1 LKLDIPTQEAI
12 WEELKPHL
20 PEGSLHVSGGLPD
33 ARGVSD
39 VDIYLPTANHS
50 QLLGELPEGAS
61 IVKSNDT
68 RTLYSIPGFER
79 EVNLYASL
87 PNSGKEE
94 SVRHRRTMMALAEGY
109 PQLEVKAYTLKVFGL
124 KSEEAWAR
132 VLGLE
137 GCPFKAMEDTEGVL
151 RVAEGM

>member
-1 LKLDIPTQEAI
+1 M
-12 WEELKPHL
+12 
-20 PEGSLHVSGGLPD
+20 SGGLPD

-39 VDIYLPTANHS
+39 VDIYLPTSKHS
-50 QLLGELPEGAS
+50 ELLGELPEGAS
-61 IVKSNDT
+61 VTKSDET

-87 PNSGKEE
+87 PNSRKDE

-109 PQLEVKAYTLKVFGL
+109 PQLEAKAYALKSAGL
-124 KSEEAWAR
+124 KSEQACAK

-151 RVAEGM
+151 RVAEGVR

>member
-1 LKLDIPTQEAI
+1 MTIRAQETI
-12 WEELKPHL
+12 WKELKAKL

-39 VDIYLPTANHS
+39 VDIYLPTSRHRE
-50 QLLGELPEGAS
+50 LLGELPEGAS
-61 IVKSNDT
+61 VIKSNET

-109 PQLEVKAYTLKVFGL
+109 PHLETKAYTLKVFGL